1 MSLLVKTI
9 ICIAVV
15 MAIGFT
21 SGMTTAE
28 AIPNW
33 YVQLNKPSFNPPNW
47 LFGPAWTILYIF
59 MGIAIARIW
68 HQYKPEAA
76 YKLAIALFAIQLA
89 LNFFWTLIFFG
100 LKDPAL
106 ALAEILLLWGFI
118 LACILQFRKLDAVA
132 AWLFVPYLAWVSF
145 ATLLNFMIWKLNPEL

>member
-1 MSLLVKTI
+1 MSLLLKTVI
-9 ICIAVV
+9 SIAVV

-33 YVQLNKPSFNPPNW
+33 YVNLNKPVFNPPNW
-47 LFGPAWTILYIF
+47 LFGPAWTLLYIL
-59 MGIAIARIW
+59 MGIAFARIW
-68 HQYKPEAA
+68 HQYKPETA
-76 YKLAIALFAIQLA
+76 YRLAIGLFVVQLV

-100 LKDPAL
+100 MKNPAL
-106 ALAEILLLWGFI
+106 ALAEIVVLWGFI
-118 LACILQFRKLDAVA
+118 LATILQFRKLDTVA
-132 AWLFVPYLAWVSF
+132 AWLLVPYLAWVSF